1 MGKRMSMIYG
11 IAAYAVFLGTALY
24 AIGFIGGFGVPKD
37 IDSGQPGGFGLSLAI
52 NAALL
57 GLFTVQHTGM
67 ARQAFKRWLTRHV
80 PSAIERSTYVLVS
93 SALLIMMYWL
103 WQPIPQVVWNVEN
116 TVARGVIMAMFA
128 AGWLIFLAASFQ
140 IHHFDLFG
148 LRQVW
153 MNMKGERYRDLGF
166 RVNGLYKYVRHPIQV
181 GFLIAFWATPTM
193 TVGHLVFSIA
203 TTAYIV
209 VAVLFFEEID
219 LVKHFGNRYRRYQQ
233 QVYAFM
239 PIGRYRKPRL
249 SEIQNDETATDLR
262 VAA

>member
-1 MGKRMSMIYG
+1 MGKKTSMIYG
-11 IAAYAVFLGTALY
+11 IAAYAVFLATALY

-37 IDSGQPGGFGLSLAI
+37 INSGQPGGLGISLAV

-57 GLFTVQHTGM
+57 GLFAVQHTGM
-67 ARQAFKRWLTRHV
+67 ARQVFKRWLTRHV

-93 SALLIMMYWL
+93 SVMLILMYWL
-103 WQPIPQVVWNVEN
+103 WQPMPQVVWNVEN
-116 TVARGVIMAMFA
+116 PVARGAIMALFA
-128 AGWLIFLAASFQ
+128 GGWLIFLVASFQ

-166 RVNGLYKYVRHPIQV
+166 RVKGFYQYVRHPIQV

-193 TVGHLVFSIA
+193 TLGHLVFSVA

-209 VAVLFFEEID
+209 IAVLFFEERD
-219 LVKHFGNRYRRYQQ
+219 LVKHFGERYRRYQK

-239 PIGRYRKPRL
+239 PIGRHHRPRL
-249 SEIQNDETATDLR
+249 SETQHDETVTDLR
-262 VAA
+262 AVA